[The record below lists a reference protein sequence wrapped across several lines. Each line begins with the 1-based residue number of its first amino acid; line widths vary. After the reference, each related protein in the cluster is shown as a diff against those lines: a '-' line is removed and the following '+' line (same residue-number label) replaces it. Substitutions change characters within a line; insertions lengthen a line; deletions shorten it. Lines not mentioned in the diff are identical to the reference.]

1 MTDATAR
8 WIVGSGMSALGLL
21 GLAMASRALDPM
33 IDLFGLGLAGFALIF
48 VSGLVKAHW
57 DEVDRQRFLARL
69 DGADRW

>member
-21 GLAMASRALDPM
+21 GLVMASRALDPM
-33 IDLFGLGLAGFALIF
+33 IDLFGLGLAGFALVF

-57 DEVDRQRFLARL
+57 DEVDRRHFLQRI
-69 DGADRW
+69 GGGEEW